1 MIYKLQSPRMS
12 PSGIFTRIKVQNQ
25 GNARIDS
32 AGEVHLLHAWYEY
45 DSQAERRTARGRFN
59 WNAVLGIVVV
69 VAVSSAFW
77 AGVGMLVARIW
88 K

>member
-12 PSGIFTRIKVQNQ
+12 PSGIFTRIKVRKRENV
-25 GNARIDS
+25 RIDN
-32 AGEVHLLHAWYEY
+32 AGDVHLLRSWYEY
-45 DSQAERRTARGRFN
+45 DSQAERRSAKGRFN
-59 WNAVLGIVVV
+59 WNALLGVVVV

-77 AGVGMLVARIW
+77 AGLGMLVARIW

>member
-1 MIYKLQSPRMS
+1 MS

-25 GNARIDS
+25 GNAPIDGAS
-32 AGEVHLLHAWYEY
+32 EVHLLRSWYEY

>member
-12 PSGIFTRIKVQNQ
+12 PSGIFTRVKVQNR
-25 GNARIDS
+25 GNARIDNAS
-32 AGEVHLLHAWYEY
+32 DVHVLRSWYEY
-45 DSQAERRTARGRFN
+45 DSQAERRSARGRFN

>member
-1 MIYKLQSPRMS
+1 MSYKLQSPRMS
-12 PSGIFTRIKVQNQ
+12 PSGIFTRIKVQDRRSALID
-25 GNARIDS
+25 NASD
-32 AGEVHLLHAWYEY
+32 VHVLRSWYEY
-45 DSQAERRTARGRFN
+45 DSQAEQHSARGRFN
-59 WNAVLGIVVV
+59 WNALLGIVVV